1 MKLVRPSLEHLASY
15 KAALQRGWALNGGPE
30 AAQEELRQIE
40 SDPSLF
46 LARKEDREGLAPPIT
61 LPDGTIVPRLPG
73 FHRWLWDGEFCG
85 AISFR
90 WQPGTTELPPHCLG
104 HIGYAVVPWKQR
116 LGYATEALRQ
126 ILPEAIAL
134 GMPFVEVT
142 TDPTNY
148 ASQKVI
154 ERNGGVL
161 FETFVKPIQFGSTP
175 GLRYR
180 ICLSAETARPIAGRR
195 RS

>member
-1 MKLVRPSLEHLASY
+1 MAQDMNLVSPSQEHLASY
-15 KAALQRGWALNGGPE
+15 IAALRRGWSMNGGAE
-30 AAQEELRQIE
+30 AAQGELRE
-40 SDPSLF
+40 VEADPSLF
-46 LARKEDREGLAPPIT
+46 LARQEDREGRGAPIT
-61 LPDGTIVPRLPG
+61 LPDGISVPRLPG
-73 FHRWLWDGEFCG
+73 LHRWLWDGEFCG
-85 AISFR
+85 IVSFR

-126 ILPEAIAL
+126 ILPEAVAL

-142 TDPTNY
+142 TDPTNF

-161 FETFVKPIQFGSTP
+161 FETFIKPIQFGSKP

-180 ICLSAETARPIAGRR
+180 IYL
-195 RS
+195 

>member
-1 MKLVRPSLEHLASY
+1 MIAQLELVRPSREHLASY
-15 KAALQRGWALNGGPE
+15 VAALRRGWAMNAGAE
-30 AAQEELRQIE
+30 AAREELREIE
-40 SDPSLF
+40 ADPASF
-46 LARKEDREGLAPPIT
+46 LDSREDREGRGAPIK
-61 LPDGTIVPRLPG
+61 LPDGSCVPRLPG

-85 AISFR
+85 TIGFR
-90 WQPGTTELPPHCLG
+90 WKPGTIELPPHWLG

-116 LGYATEALRQ
+116 RGYATEALRRM
-126 ILPEAIAL
+126 LLEAAAL

-142 TDPTNY
+142 TDVDNF

-161 FETFVKPIQFGSTP
+161 FETFIQPAQFGSEP

-180 ICLSAETARPIAGRR
+180 IPLPQGSD
-195 RS
+195 